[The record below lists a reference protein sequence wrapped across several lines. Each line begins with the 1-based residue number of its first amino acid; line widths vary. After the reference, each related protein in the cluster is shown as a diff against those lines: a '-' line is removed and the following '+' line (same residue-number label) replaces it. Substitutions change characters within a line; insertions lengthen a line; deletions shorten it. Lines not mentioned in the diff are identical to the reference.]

1 MHMQAHKS
9 IHAHTYMQ
17 TLSHALTHTR
27 TRARTHSDGLLGA
40 ATPSGPLPIV
50 DRSGG
55 GASLPA
61 LLTGGLAA
69 WAATPGTLT
78 LPLAAGAGGLAA
90 GTVYDFAFVLQ
101 NPPRGQAPSPS
112 HLVLTS
118 LECEYRD
125 RLGGQAAP
133 AFPRI
138 SATCGGGLA
147 LPWAAMTTAP
157 SAPSYPGAR
166 PGDAAPLAVRPLSHH
181 KHANSLSIG

>member
-118 LECEYRD
+118 LECVSTSSRTGGACISTDLGDVRRRAGAAMGCYDYRTLCPLVP
-125 RLGGQAAP
+125 RRPARRRCPACCKI
-133 AFPRI
+133 AFPPQ
-138 SATCGGGLA
+138 TCK
-147 LPWAAMTTAP
+147 P
-157 SAPSYPGAR
+157 
-166 PGDAAPLAVRPLSHH
+166 AVHR
-181 KHANSLSIG
+181 